1 MAKLLE
7 HILSRFRK
15 DIPDTESYAPYTIT
29 FTGVDSRTD
38 LNRLAD
44 IQARYPYAEFGIL
57 VSKKRTG
64 SGDPRYPDLAI
75 LENLKKYN
83 GLNLACHVCGGDLL
97 GPCTD
102 NGFET
107 LDEFLNGNLSMF
119 RRIQL
124 NFGPRGLRETK
135 AIRKNFGIGAHEG
148 VEEVIIQQM
157 NPDDSHS
164 VESIFE
170 PHRTKL
176 SCLIDPSGG
185 LGRETEFVP
194 KRRSLR
200 TGYAGGINPS
210 NAAEKFLQ
218 LKNSGVCRDFWIDM
232 ESGVR
237 TDDWFDL
244 DKVEAV
250 LKEIDPLQ
258 KILG

>member
-1 MAKLLE
+1 M
-7 HILSRFRK
+7 I
-15 DIPDTESYAPYTIT
+15 TQVT
-29 FTGVDSRTD
+29 FTGVDEKTD
-38 LNRLAD
+38 LDRLVD
-44 IQARYPYAEFGIL
+44 IQKRYPYAEFGIL

-64 SGDPRYPDLAI
+64 SGDPRYPNLAI
-75 LENLKKYN
+75 LENLKKYK

-107 LDEFLNGNLSMF
+107 LDDFLNGNLSMF

-124 NFGPRGLRETK
+124 NFGPRDLRETK
-135 AIRKNFGIGAHEG
+135 AVRKSFGIGAHEG

-170 PHRTKL
+170 PYKTKL

-185 LGRETEFVP
+185 NGIETDYETEIIP
-194 KRRSLR
+194 KRCSVR
-200 TGYAGGINPS
+200 TGYAGGINPA
-210 NAAEKFLQ
+210 NAARKFLQ
-218 LKNSGVCRDFWIDM
+218 LKNSGLCRDFWIDM

-237 TDDWFDL
+237 TYDWFDL
-244 DKVEAV
+244 GKVEAV
-250 LKEIDPLQ
+250 LKQINPLQ
-258 KILG
+258 F

>member
-1 MAKLLE
+1 MFKFFE
-7 HILSRFRK
+7 KILSRFRK

-29 FTGVDSRTD
+29 FTGVDEKTD
-38 LNRLAD
+38 LDRLVD
-44 IQARYPYAEFGIL
+44 IQKRYPYAEFGIL

-75 LENLKKYN
+75 LENLKKYK

-107 LDEFLNGNLSMF
+107 LDDFLNGNLSMF

-124 NFGPRGLRETK
+124 NFGPRDLREIK
-135 AIRKNFGIGAHEG
+135 AVRKNFGIGAHEG

-157 NPDDSHS
+157 NPDDIHS

-194 KRRSLR
+194 KRRSIR

-210 NAAEKFLQ
+210 NAPKKFLQ

-244 DKVEAV
+244 DKVETV

-258 KILG
+258 KILD